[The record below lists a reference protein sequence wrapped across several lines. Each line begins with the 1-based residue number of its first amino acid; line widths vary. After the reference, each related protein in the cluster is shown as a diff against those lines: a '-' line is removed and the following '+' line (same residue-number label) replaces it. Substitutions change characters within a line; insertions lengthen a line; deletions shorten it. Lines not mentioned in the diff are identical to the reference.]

1 MSIAFNIIG
10 FLCLFIGIGLYGFN
24 FKKKFYDYRD
34 DFNLTFFKK
43 NIKYLLIPALIFVCG
58 TLLIGGGYYTSN
70 VLGDLKA
77 IDPEFKFNNIVLIF
91 IFLFLFD
98 LFLITFLT
106 IMFILLYLINK
117 RKTDKFKIW
126 LRVIMYFSLVA
137 AILCLFGS

>member
-70 VLGDLKA
+70 VLNDLKA
-77 IDPEFKFNNIVLIF
+77 SDPEFKFNNVILVF

-98 LFLITFLT
+98 LFLIAFLT

-117 RKTDKFKIW
+117 RKTDKLKIW
-126 LRVIMYFSLVA
+126 LRVIMYVSLVA
-137 AILCLFGS
+137 A

>member
-70 VLGDLKA
+70 VLSDLKA

-98 LFLITFLT
+98 LFKWINHAPLFSDFSKYFHDITC
-106 IMFILLYLINK
+106 II
-117 RKTDKFKIW
+117 
-126 LRVIMYFSLVA
+126 
-137 AILCLFGS
+137 

>member
-43 NIKYLLIPALIFVCG
+43 NIKYLLIPSLIFVCG

-70 VLGDLKA
+70 VLSDLKA
-77 IDPEFKFNNIVLIF
+77 INPEFKFNNIVSIF

-98 LFLITFLT
+98 FFLITFFSIFFFL
-106 IMFILLYLINK
+106 
-117 RKTDKFKIW
+117 
-126 LRVIMYFSLVA
+126 FSLLSYFV
-137 AILCLFGS
+137 FF

>member
-70 VLGDLKA
+70 VLNDLKA
-77 IDPEFKFNNIVLIF
+77 SDPEFKFNNVF
-91 IFLFLFD
+91 
-98 LFLITFLT
+98 
-106 IMFILLYLINK
+106 LYLFFFFSSI
-117 RKTDKFKIW
+117 
-126 LRVIMYFSLVA
+126 YFL
-137 AILCLFGS
+137 LLF